1 MLIFKRCFN
10 SIEITVENERIQND
24 VYSWN
29 NYSLFYGDKEKKM
42 SKANKHK
49 RKEKRQNRSID
60 YFIRVV
66 EFLC

>member
-29 NYSLFYGDKEKKM
+29 NYSLFYGDKEK
-42 SKANKHK
+42 
-49 RKEKRQNRSID
+49 RKEKRQRIDRSI
-60 YFIRVV
+60 IS
-66 EFLC
+66 

>member
-29 NYSLFYGDKEKKM
+29 NYSLFYGDKEKKYL
-42 SKANKHK
+42 KQTNIN
-49 RKEKRQNRSID
+49 EKRRDRESID
-60 YFIRVV
+60 RLFHKSS
-66 EFLC
+66 